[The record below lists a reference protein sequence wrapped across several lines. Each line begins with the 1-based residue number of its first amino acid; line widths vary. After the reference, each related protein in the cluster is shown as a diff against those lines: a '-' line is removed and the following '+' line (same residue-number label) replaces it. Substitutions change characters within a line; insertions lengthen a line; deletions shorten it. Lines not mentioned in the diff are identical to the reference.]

1 MARRFLAARLLRDA
15 IGKIYYPV
23 ALFSRRVVQRS
34 LSFLRKHVLTPLQTD
49 RLVSR
54 LNSASRHV
62 IPTEWEVIVVAASAK
77 HGSLRYEPAMGK
89 ACPDIWLENAGND
102 RDIAFVAEAVA
113 VSDYGTMEKN
123 PSDFLFDQLFMM
135 AMKLGLNWSS
145 LGWHVGDR
153 MEGRYPNRW
162 IKVLLPGKSVIQSRL
177 KSSIKPFLLRVRNE
191 PSRPHE
197 LIWNEPDV
205 DFRLIHD
212 PTQRQ
217 ARFGGP
223 LIATVPYSKTQ
234 NPLYERLRSKAK
246 QLAKTGFSGIKGV
259 IVGDADCY
267 CLQKRSGDGS
277 SYGVRE
283 IVRAFLSRYPSVTFV
298 TTSRYEHQTSY
309 MMEQGHFL
317 RHNVYFRDGLS
328 DSGRNKLL
336 YLLDDLFGDVPR
348 PIQSPSNA
356 LRDVVARRELSRGSR
371 IGAYEWQ
378 GTQKLKIP
386 TRVFLGLVG
395 RTLTRREFKLLF
407 YRPMP
412 PNGGPLIWFFRK
424 LVTARIPVRQV
435 WVELLP
441 DEDDDWI
448 VFETRTTANTE
459 AKRHGDQ
466 SARSCDLRL
475 RALARY
481 IAGLDYMMQ
490 CKQAHQS
497 AFGALPEAQ
506 CGFVRSMLAE
516 GRLLVSAQLEEEGKV
531 LRLFFGDIDA
541 AISPYR

>member
-1 MARRFLAARLLRDA
+1 
-15 IGKIYYPV
+15 
-23 ALFSRRVVQRS
+23 
-34 LSFLRKHVLTPLQTD
+34 
-49 RLVSR
+49 
-54 LNSASRHV
+54 
-62 IPTEWEVIVVAASAK
+62 VVAASAK
-77 HGSLRYEPAMGK
+77 HGTLRYEPAVGK
-89 ACPDIWLENAGND
+89 ARPDIWLENAGND
-102 RDIAFVAEAVA
+102 RDIALVAEVVT
-113 VSDYGTMEKN
+113 VSDYGTIEKN

-177 KSSIKPFLLRVRNE
+177 RTSIKPFLLRVRNE

-197 LIWNEPDV
+197 LVWNEPDV
-205 DFRLIHD
+205 DFRLFHD

-246 QLAKTGFSGIKGV
+246 QLAKTGFSGIRGV
-259 IVGDADCY
+259 IIGDADCY
-267 CLQKRSGDGS
+267 CLQKRSGDGI

-283 IVRAFLSRYPSVTFV
+283 IVTAFLSRYPSIAFV

-317 RHNVYFRDGLS
+317 RHDVYFQDGLS
-328 DSGRNKLL
+328 DPGRNKLL
-336 YLLDDLFGDVPR
+336 YLLDSLFGDVPR
-348 PIQSPSNA
+348 PIQSPNNA
-356 LRDVVARRELSRGSR
+356 LRDVIARRELSRGSK

-395 RTLTRREFKLLF
+395 RTLTPREFKLLF
-407 YRPMP
+407 HRPMP
-412 PNGGPLIWFFRK
+412 LNGGPLIWFFRK
-424 LVTARIPVRQV
+424 LVTAKIPIRQV

-441 DEDDDWI
+441 DEDNDWI
-448 VFETRTTANTE
+448 VFETRTTAKAQFRGPGECST
-459 AKRHGDQ
+459 
-466 SARSCDLRL
+466 SSCDLRL
-475 RALARY
+475 RDFVRY
-481 IAGLDYMMQ
+481 LAGLDYLMQ
-490 CKQAHQS
+490 SSQPHQS

-506 CGFVRSMLAE
+506 CDFVRAMLAE
-516 GRLLVSAQLEEEGKV
+516 GRLLVSALLRQEGQMI
-531 LRLFFGDIDA
+531 RLSFGEVDA
-541 AISPYR
+541 AISRYRCQFECSLTLDRVSDANPEAVPSSL